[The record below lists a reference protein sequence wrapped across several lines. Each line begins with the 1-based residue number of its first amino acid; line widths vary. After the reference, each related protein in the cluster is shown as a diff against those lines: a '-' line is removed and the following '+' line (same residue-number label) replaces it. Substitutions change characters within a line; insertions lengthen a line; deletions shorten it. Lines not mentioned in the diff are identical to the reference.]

1 MYKIITD
8 DNVECA
14 FPNLNTA
21 SHMFPTLMVTNCSAE
36 RSFFQQKYIKNSLK
50 TSTEQSRS
58 DSLSIL
64 SMEADLLRKITS
76 IDIIKDFGVTRSRK
90 NIQA

>member
-36 RSFFQQKYIKNSLK
+36 HSFSQQKCIKNSLR

-64 SMEADLLRKITS
+64 STEADLLRKITF
-76 IDIIKDFGVTRSRK
+76 IDIIKDFAVK
-90 NIQA
+90 K